1 MRIIHT
7 ADWQIG
13 KPFKQFGAREAVL
26 QDARLVAIETI
37 GALARREGAAHVL
50 VAGDVYDSEAPAL
63 RTLLAP
69 LERMRQFPEVHWHLM
84 PGNHDP
90 HRPKGVWDRVRESGV
105 PDNVHLH
112 LAPEPAA
119 LGSDAVLLPSPLTR
133 KSEASDLTEW
143 MDRAATPEGLARIG
157 LAHGSVTGFGS
168 EGEAS
173 NPIDPRRLSRAGLS
187 YLALGD
193 WHRTLQIGPSIWY
206 AGTPEPDR
214 AGSQEIGQVLVID
227 IRGPAA
233 PPLITPHRVG
243 RYRWLTM
250 AEHLDGEDAVE
261 DLEQRLRG
269 LPELSATVVRLVLSG
284 ALSLTA
290 RADLDRRLTTLAAA
304 AFALD
309 VDLSA
314 LAARPTLAD
323 LEAIDFGGVLRDAA
337 DRLRQMAE
345 DPALSAAERRRA
357 EEALVQLFTMVA
369 GQPAQAAALRR
380 LREIA

>member
-1 MRIIHT
+1 MRLIHT

-13 KPFKQFGAREAVL
+13 KPFRQFGEREPVL
-26 QDARLVAIETI
+26 QEARLVAIESI
-37 GALARREGAAHVL
+37 GALARREAVAHVL

-69 LERMRQFPEVHWHLM
+69 LERMRQFPDVHWHLM

-90 HRPKGVWDRVRESGV
+90 HRPKGLWDRVRETGV

-112 LAPEPAA
+112 LAAEPAA
-119 LGSDAVLLPSPLTR
+119 LGHDAVLLPSPLTR
-133 KSEASDLTEW
+133 KSEAADLTEW

-157 LAHGSVTGFGS
+157 LAHGSVMGFGR

-173 NPIDPRRLSRAGLS
+173 NPIDPTRPSRAGLS

-193 WHRTLQIGPSIWY
+193 WHRTIQIGPSAWY

-214 AGSQEIGQVLVID
+214 AGSQETGQVLLVE
-227 IRGPAA
+227 IRGAGM
-233 PPLITPHRVG
+233 PPLVTPHRIG

-250 AEHLDGEDAVE
+250 TEHLAGPEAAD
-261 DLEQRLRG
+261 DLEQRVRA
-269 LPELSATVVRLVLSG
+269 LPELSATVIRLVMSG

-290 RADLDRRLTTLAAA
+290 RAELDRRLTMLAAA
-304 AFALD
+304 TFALD
-309 VDLSA
+309 PDTTK
-314 LAARPTLAD
+314 LATRPTPAD

-337 DRLRQMAE
+337 DRLKQLAE
-345 DPALSAAERRRA
+345 DMTRDAAERRRA
-357 EEALVQLFTMVA
+357 EDALVELFTRVVST
-369 GQPAQAAALRR
+369 PAESARPRR
-380 LREIA
+380 VRELA